1 MLKRLHADNYKTFQN
16 LEWRPGPVA
25 LLLGR
30 NGAGKSALFEVLY
43 LVRGLV
49 WGESLLSEVLPS
61 TTCTRWDLRKE
72 QRFELD
78 VAGSDGLFKYRLL
91 VEHDLDRGESR
102 VVEETLHCRDTP
114 LFTFI
119 AGQIQLHTDSG
130 NLGPIFA
137 GNWRRSGLGTVV
149 PGVSNKRLTWFKEW
163 LGALV
168 VLRPNPASIHGR
180 AEREDPALAPDC
192 GNFASWYRTMWQER
206 PHDVNQALAAL
217 ATVLDGFT
225 GLSIRVDEQ
234 RIGWLRAL
242 FENPSDRNQR
252 RKDISLGFSE
262 LSDGQRALIVLYVV
276 LYTQIGTGRTVTID
290 EPNNYASLDEVQPF
304 LMGALMRVGDYDGSQ
319 LFIISH
325 HPGYIDQLAPND
337 GFVVSREGGGP
348 SRVQR
353 FESSVALA
361 PSELVIRGGLS
372 KDRTDEP

>member
-1 MLKRLHADNYKTFQN
+1 MLRRLYIDNFRTFQN

-43 LVRGLV
+43 RVRGLV
-49 WGESLLSEVLPS
+49 WGELLLSEVLPS

-72 QRFELD
+72 QRFEID
-78 VAGSDGLFKYRLL
+78 VDGSDGTFKYRLL
-91 VEHDLDRGESR
+91 VEHDLDRGENR
-102 VVEETLHCRDTP
+102 VIEETLHHGDTT

-119 AGQIQLHTDSG
+119 AGQIQLYKDSG
-130 NLGPIFA
+130 DRGPTFA
-137 GNWRRSGLGTVV
+137 GNWRRSGLGMVV
-149 PGVSNKRLTWFKEW
+149 PGASNKRLTGFKEW
-163 LGALV
+163 LGGLV
-168 VLRPNPASIHGR
+168 VLRPNPANIHGR
-180 AEREDPALAPDC
+180 AEREDPALEPNC
-192 GNFASWYRTMWQER
+192 GNFASWYRTMWQEH
-206 PHDVNQALAAL
+206 PSDVSQALAAL

-242 FENPSDRNQR
+242 FADPGDRNHR
-252 RKDISLGFSE
+252 RKDISLEFSE

-276 LYTQIGTGRTVTID
+276 LYTQIGTGRTVAID
-290 EPNNYASLDEVQPF
+290 EPDNYASLDEVQPF
-304 LMGALMRVGDYDGSQ
+304 LMEALTRVGDSEGSQ

-348 SRVQR
+348 SRIQR
-353 FESSVALA
+353 FESSAVLA
-361 PSELVIRGGLS
+361 PSEVVAWGGLS
-372 KDRTDEP
+372 RGSDG